1 MAQADIDE
9 GKKDGLSSEERKEL
23 VELRRQK
30 RVLEMEVEILK
41 RQRLLCAGEHPPRM
55 SYPVVCELAAH
66 RIPVA
71 VTCRVLEVSTSD
83 YYQWRRRPASTRA
96 VEQAHLDTS
105 RDVHAATDGHRR
117 VHAELVLGQGLRV
130 SHGRV

>member
-1 MAQADIDE
+1 MQ
-9 GKKDGLSSEERKEL
+9 
-23 VELRRQK
+23 
-30 RVLEMEVEILK
+30 VEILK
-41 RQRLLCAGEHPPRM
+41 RQRLLRAGEHPPQM

-96 VEQAHLDTS
+96 VEQAHLMNTI

-117 VHAELVLGQGLRV
+117 VHAELVLAKV
-130 SHGRV
+130 